1 MRRTVSGRSN
11 IMKHQLQIVSAL
23 LAAVLCGCGVETPER
38 TAQPLILPVLEAP
51 KELQAE
57 RAAAFRRLTSNVRLR
72 GVGVH
77 LYWMRRDAVPTEEVM
92 NRIQALGFNRIYCY
106 VSSEVQLDGK
116 FREFIAA
123 ANQRGIPVEA
133 VLNQRDF
140 YFRHTGNRIVRF
152 FRPEYLRIDDAAAAV
167 EKFNAGSGDD
177 AKLAGITAIIEPHL
191 FTMTNADTPPDAI
204 YCWSDDSF
212 GPDLD
217 NACLMRETLARLR
230 QIRDKAPSLPLTCA
244 AADSYHEYAL
254 EGKLPVGKVS
264 DFCAISPR
272 LLLIDS
278 GNKPTAAAATVENEL
293 AAMPENCVAM
303 VGINLAGHTS
313 VDSGELRRRDWN
325 DLMRAMRYLIGRFE
339 KHPQFEG
346 FLLAPLAS
354 LEFLRME
361 RD

>member
-1 MRRTVSGRSN
+1 
-11 IMKHQLQIVSAL
+11 MKHQFLILAAL
-23 LAAVLCGCGVETPER
+23 LAAGLCGCGVETPER
-38 TAQPLILPVLEAP
+38 SQEPLMLPVLEAP
-51 KELQAE
+51 PELQAE
-57 RAAAFRRLTSNVRLR
+57 RAAEFRRLTSNVRLR

-77 LYWMRRDAVPTEEVM
+77 LYWLRRGAAPTEEVM

-106 VSSEVQLDGK
+106 VSSEVQLDDK

-140 YFRHTGNRIVRF
+140 YFRHTGNKIVRL
-152 FRPEYLRIDDAAAAV
+152 FRPNYMRIDDAAEAL
-167 EKFNAGSGDD
+167 EKFNAKSGDD
-177 AKLAGITAIIEPHL
+177 AKLAGVTAIIEPHL

-204 YCWSDDSF
+204 YCWSDKTF
-212 GPDLD
+212 GDDLD
-217 NACLMRETLARLR
+217 NACLMRETLERLR
-230 QIRDKAPSLPLTCA
+230 QIRERAPSLPLTCA
-244 AADSYHEYAL
+244 AADCYHEYAV

-278 GNKPTAAAATVENEL
+278 GNKPSAAAATVENEL
-293 AAMPENCVAM
+293 AAMPENSVAM
-303 VGINLAGHTS
+303 IGINLAGHTS
-313 VDSGELRRRDWN
+313 VDAGELRRRDWN
-325 DLMRAMRYLIGRFE
+325 DLLRAMRYLIGRFE

-346 FLLAPLAS
+346 FLLAPFSS
-354 LEFLRME
+354 LEFVRME